1 MDIISLLSFLS
12 LHPLSIVSPPL
23 LRRPASAWAPPR
35 HRKLSSLNLLVLYSL
50 RIPFSCLPFDM
61 PQKLAR
67 VSFVRHQLRSW
78 GVRFRW
84 RFLFLWSLG
93 EFAAAVYG
101 GCSLFLEF
109 KEWIC
114 DFRFSDLSLGSHPP
128 CGRDLSASVKLL
140 SWWCCLAAVVVFEV
154 LFGVVEVQFLPNA
167 VEWAPEVST
176 SSEASLGSSYAG
188 EDGDSVS
195 RSCFWLVRLR
205 RCSWKVSSMAPRCLL
220 DVSHHYKSVLL
231 GHVLVPSVYCDGP
244 LYRSCSQC
252 SLVLSLFDTGD
263 YLRFTEDYFSVL
275 D

>member
-1 MDIISLLSFLS
+1 MDILSLYILSQSCRLPCSGVRLARERHPGAGNSLLLISWFYIRSSFHS
-12 LHPLSIVSPPL
+12 LVSLSIC
-23 LRRPASAWAPPR
+23 LRNW
-35 HRKLSSLNLLVLYSL
+35 
-50 RIPFSCLPFDM
+50 
-61 PQKLAR
+61 AR
-67 VSFVRHQLRSW
+67 VSFVRHQLRSR

-84 RFLFLWSLG
+84 CFLFLWSLG

-188 EDGDSVS
+188 GDGDSVLFLTCEITAVFLKGVVYGS
-195 RSCFWLVRLR
+195 SMFARHLSSLQICSTWSCF
-205 RCSWKVSSMAPRCLL
+205 
-220 DVSHHYKSVLL
+220 
-231 GHVLVPSVYCDGP
+231 GTFG
-244 LYRSCSQC
+244 
-252 SLVLSLFDTGD
+252 
-263 YLRFTEDYFSVL
+263 
-275 D
+275 